1 MDTTTKA
8 GGRGAPIRL
17 LAWGAAAALFLLP
30 LVAMQFTSDVNWTTL
45 DFLFWG
51 GLIGVTGALI
61 EVAVKV
67 LHTPLYRLMAVG
79 AILAFALLVWAD
91 AAVQIF

>member
-8 GGRGAPIRL
+8 EGRGAPVRL

-30 LVAMQFTSDVNWTTL
+30 LAAMQFTSNVNWTTT
-45 DFLFWG
+45 DFLVWG

-61 EVAVKV
+61 ELAVRV
-67 LHTPLYRLMAVG
+67 LRTPLYRFIAVA

-91 AAVQIF
+91 VAVGVF